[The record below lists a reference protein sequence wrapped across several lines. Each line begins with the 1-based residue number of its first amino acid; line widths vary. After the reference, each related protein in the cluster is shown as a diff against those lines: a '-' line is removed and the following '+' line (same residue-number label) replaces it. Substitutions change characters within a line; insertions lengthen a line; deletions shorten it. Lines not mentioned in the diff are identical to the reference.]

1 MRFIQK
7 KKKDKNTCFFYIEI
21 LYLVNPKDGSIKPIK
36 RRKTNVLRI
45 MEWFLLDRVQWLSHS
60 SDLITITGNNA
71 AKVHNN
77 NVGMNS
83 DKIGLCKIQ
92 FIYNLIHA

>member
-1 MRFIQK
+1 MLFI
-7 KKKDKNTCFFYIEI
+7 I
-21 LYLVNPKDGSIKPIK
+21 LYLVNPKDGNIKPMK

-45 MEWFLLDRVQWLSHS
+45 MEWFLLDLVQWLSHW

-77 NVGMNS
+77 NVGINS
-83 DKIGLCKIQ
+83 DKIGLCKIT
-92 FIYNLIHA
+92 FISIKC